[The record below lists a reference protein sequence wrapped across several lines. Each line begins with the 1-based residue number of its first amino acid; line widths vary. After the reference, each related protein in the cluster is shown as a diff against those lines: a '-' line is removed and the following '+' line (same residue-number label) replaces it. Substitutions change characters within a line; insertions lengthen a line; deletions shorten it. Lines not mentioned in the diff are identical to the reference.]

1 MSYPGQPG
9 DGSGQQPP
17 LGPGNP
23 YGQGGWPP
31 NMPPPNVPPAP
42 GSPPPMYP
50 PAGQPGYPPPY
61 PYGGL
66 PQYSADPS
74 APYGRDPM
82 TGLPLSD
89 KSKLTAGLLQIFL
102 GWLGIGRFYLGSNNI
117 AIAQVCI
124 GAAGLVLTALCGIGF
139 LLLTGVGIWGLV
151 DGIQILN
158 GSVPDQYGRK
168 LRD

>member
-1 MSYPGQPG
+1 
-9 DGSGQQPP
+9 
-17 LGPGNP
+17 
-23 YGQGGWPP
+23 
-31 NMPPPNVPPAP
+31 
-42 GSPPPMYP
+42 
-50 PAGQPGYPPPY
+50 
-61 PYGGL
+61 
-66 PQYSADPS
+66 
-74 APYGRDPM
+74 M

-124 GAAGLVLTALCGIGF
+124 GAVGLVLTALCGIGF